1 MTRTAAPDLSGLQAD
16 WPAAAAGPPPVTR
29 SKVAFLKEL
38 PALIVMAF
46 VAALLMKT
54 FLIQAFYIPSGSM
67 LPTLEINDRV
77 LVNKLAYRF
86 REPRRGEVIVFVA
99 EKDETRKSVFRTV
112 TDFLTEGL
120 GVTPPAGERDFIKR
134 VIGLPGDVIE
144 VTEDAVLIKPPGG
157 KRFKLTEPY
166 IMSQDDLGP
175 TQEPFT
181 VPDDSYF
188 VMGDN
193 RGNSSDS
200 RSSLGPI
207 ARANVIGKAFVRI
220 WPVRRMGLLD
230 VPVYDGAD
238 TRAARAPSSRPG
250 APEEAPFSSGFP
262 AGAPL
267 ALGLLAA
274 LSRRP
279 EVSAPR

>member
-1 MTRTAAPDLSGLQAD
+1 MTRTAAPDLSDLQVD
-16 WPAAAAGPPPVTR
+16 WPATAAGALPRAR

-46 VAALLMKT
+46 IAALLMKT

-86 REPRRGEVIVFVA
+86 REPRRGEIIVFIA
-99 EKDETRKSVFRTV
+99 EKDETTKTLFRKV

-144 VTEDAVLIKPPGG
+144 VTEQGVFIKSPGER
-157 KRFKLTEPY
+157 RFRLSEPY
-166 IMSQDDLGP
+166 IMAQDDMGP
-175 TQEPFT
+175 PLEPFT

-207 ARANVIGKAFVRI
+207 KREDIIGKAFIKI

-230 VPVYDGAD
+230 VPVYRRPGS
-238 TRAARAPSSRPG
+238 RAARPSAR
-250 APEEAPFSSGFP
+250 
-262 AGAPL
+262 
-267 ALGLLAA
+267 ALDSLLGPPIAFGLLA
-274 LSRRP
+274 SIPHRRRMLP
-279 EVSAPR
+279 TR